1 VFAYAKNE
9 QADLTAAQM
18 KVLGALM
25 REVMRDG

>member
-1 VFAYAKNE
+1 LHSAKNE

-18 KVLGALM
+18 KVLGALV